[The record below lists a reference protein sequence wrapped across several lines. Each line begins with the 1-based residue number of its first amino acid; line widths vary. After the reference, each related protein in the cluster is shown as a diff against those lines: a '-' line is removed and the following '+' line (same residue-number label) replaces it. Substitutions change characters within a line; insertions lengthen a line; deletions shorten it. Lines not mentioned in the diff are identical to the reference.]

1 MNLTWRL
8 FFLINFLLLFTIC
21 FASSSPNNWIDNNKE
36 ILSSNLKSATINLEI
51 NSLSSN
57 QIDNSSSSVKF
68 ILAADKKFRIDFDK
82 RIVVSNGENW
92 KIYDKISNQLFIQNP
107 DKKLEKLLFS
117 WSKIKKI
124 KTFVFKKINKNEY
137 DFILSNKEN
146 TAKLIFNKNEL
157 VEILIVND
165 DLEVKIS
172 DIVLSKEKSI
182 DLTVGNIDS
191 EIFDLR

>member
-1 MNLTWRL
+1 MNLIWKP
-8 FFLINFLLLFTIC
+8 FFLINFLLLLTIC
-21 FASSSPNNWIDNNKE
+21 FAFSSPNNWINNNKE
-36 ILSSNLKSATINLEI
+36 ILSSDLKSASINLEI
-51 NSLSSN
+51 NSLSFQ
-57 QIDNSSSSVKF
+57 QIDNSSRSVKF
-68 ILAADKKFRIDFDK
+68 FLAADKKFRIDFDN
-82 RIVVSNGENW
+82 RIIVSNGKNW
-92 KIYDKISNQLFIQNP
+92 KIYDKTSNQLFIQNP

-137 DFILSNKEN
+137 GFILFDKEN
-146 TAKLIFNKNEL
+146 SAKLIFNKNEL
-157 VEILIVND
+157 VEILIAND